1 MVTIQVDQLLAEQF
15 GMEYTDQNGKKVR
28 PYIIHRTS
36 LGCYERTLAYLIE
49 KYAGALPMWMAPEQV
64 RVLPITDRCGDYAR
78 EVLAKLKAA
87 GLRAE
92 IDERN
97 EKIGYKIRE
106 AQMQTLPYMLLIGDK
121 EVEEG
126 KVSVRERARGDLG
139 VKTIEEFLAD
149 TAAEAA
155 LPRA

>member
-1 MVTIQVDQLLAEQF
+1 
-15 GMEYTDQNGKKVR
+15 
-28 PYIIHRTS
+28 
-36 LGCYERTLAYLIE
+36 
-49 KYAGALPMWMAPEQV
+49 MWMAPEQV

-106 AQMQTLPYMLLIGDK
+106 AQMQKLPYMLLIGDK

-155 LPRA
+155 PPRA